1 MSSDSSKIANSLKQG
16 DLALVVGATGFIGQH
31 LVSALQ
37 QNGYRVRVYSRRNF
51 SQSTLPGVASA
62 DWFTG
67 ALEDA
72 ETLTKA
78 CAGVAA
84 VFHLANIA
92 HVNTPDAGVLL
103 RVNVAGTEAVCR
115 ACLGAGVSRLVY
127 FSSSLATD
135 PARSTYAESK
145 RAAERLVLAAGND
158 EAAAFH
164 VTVLRPVNVYGE
176 GMRGNIAGLIRRI
189 VKGSIP
195 PLPRLQNRLALISVA
210 DLCRAALA
218 AAAGKQPSGKIYTL
232 ADGEAYTPNR
242 LEAAVYAA
250 TGRKR
255 PGWHSPR
262 VIFYAAAAAAQLADR
277 TGIWKNDLGLRTY
290 HNLVTD
296 QAGSSDGFANDFD
309 FKPSQSLESE
319 LPRILHSLG

>member
-1 MSSDSSKIANSLKQG
+1 MSNDVINPSKQG

-31 LVSALQ
+31 LVTALQ
-37 QNGYRVRVYSRRNF
+37 QRGYRVRVYSRRDYAANV
-51 SQSTLPGVASA
+51 LPGVASD
-62 DWFTG
+62 DWFNG

-72 ETLTKA
+72 DTLTKA
-78 CAGVAA
+78 CTGVAA

-92 HVNTPDAGVLL
+92 HVSMPDEGALL
-103 RVNVAGTEAVCR
+103 RVNVEGTEAVCR

-135 PARSTYAESK
+135 PARSSYAESK
-145 RAAERLVLAAGND
+145 RAAERLVLDAGKD
-158 EAAAFH
+158 KDKLEPFH

-189 VKGSIP
+189 VRGSMP

-242 LEAAVYAA
+242 LETAVYAA
-250 TGRKR
+250 AGRKR
-255 PGWHSPR
+255 PGWHSPL

-277 TGIWKNDLGLRTY
+277 AGIWKNDLGLRTY
-290 HNLVTD
+290 HNLVSD
-296 QAGSSDGFANDFD
+296 QAVSSDEFANDFD

-319 LPRILHSLG
+319 LPRILESLG

>member
-1 MSSDSSKIANSLKQG
+1 MSSDSAPPFKQG

-31 LVSALQ
+31 LVTALQ
-37 QNGYRVRVYSRRNF
+37 QRGYRVRVYSRRDHAANV
-51 SQSTLPGVASA
+51 LPGVASD
-62 DWFTG
+62 DWFSG

-72 ETLTKA
+72 DTLTKA
-78 CAGVAA
+78 CTGVAA

-92 HVNTPDAGVLL
+92 HVNTPDEEALL
-103 RVNVAGTEAVCR
+103 RVNVEGTEAVCR

-135 PARSTYAESK
+135 PARSPYAESK
-145 RAAERLVLAAGND
+145 RAAEQLVLAAGKD
-158 EAAAFH
+158 EAAALH
-164 VTVLRPVNVYGE
+164 VSVLRPVNVYGA
-176 GMRGNIAGLIRRI
+176 GMRGNFAGLIRRI

-255 PGWHSPR
+255 PAWHSPR
-262 VIFYAAAAAAQLADR
+262 VLFYAAAAAAQLADR

-319 LPRILHSLG
+319 LPRILQSLE

>member
-1 MSSDSSKIANSLKQG
+1 MSSDSTNPFKQG
-16 DLALVVGATGFIGQH
+16 DLALVLGATGFIGQH
-31 LVSALQ
+31 LVTALHQ
-37 QNGYRVRVYSRRNF
+37 RGYRVRVYSRHDHAANV
-51 SQSTLPGVASA
+51 LPGVASD
-62 DWFTG
+62 DWFSG

-72 ETLTKA
+72 DTLTKA
-78 CAGVAA
+78 CTGVAA

-92 HVNTPDAGVLL
+92 HVNTPDEEALL
-103 RVNVAGTEAVCR
+103 RVNVEGTEAVCR

-135 PARSTYAESK
+135 PARSPYAESK
-145 RAAERLVLAAGND
+145 RAAEQLVLAAGKD
-158 EAAAFH
+158 EAAALH
-164 VTVLRPVNVYGE
+164 VSVLRPVNVYGA

-262 VIFYAAAAAAQLADR
+262 VLFYAAAAAAQLADR
-277 TGIWKNDLGLRTY
+277 TGIWKNDLGLRTF

-319 LPRILHSLG
+319 LPRILRSLE

>member
-1 MSSDSSKIANSLKQG
+1 MSSDSVNLFKQG
-16 DLALVVGATGFIGQH
+16 DLALVAGATGFIGQH
-31 LVSALQ
+31 LVTALHQ
-37 QNGYRVRVYSRRNF
+37 RGYRVRVYSRHDHAANV
-51 SQSTLPGVASA
+51 LPGVASD
-62 DWFTG
+62 DWFSG

-72 ETLTKA
+72 DTLTKA
-78 CAGVAA
+78 CTGVAA

-92 HVNTPDAGVLL
+92 HVNTPDEEALL
-103 RVNVAGTEAVCR
+103 RVNVEGTEAVCR

-135 PARSTYAESK
+135 PARSPYAESK
-145 RAAERLVLAAGND
+145 RAAEQLVLAAGKD
-158 EAAAFH
+158 EAAALH
-164 VTVLRPVNVYGE
+164 VSVLRPVNVYGA

-262 VIFYAAAAAAQLADR
+262 VLFYAAAAAAQLADR
-277 TGIWKNDLGLRTY
+277 TGIWKNDLGLRTF

-319 LPRILHSLG
+319 LPRILRSLE

>member
-1 MSSDSSKIANSLKQG
+1 
-16 DLALVVGATGFIGQH
+16 
-31 LVSALQ
+31 
-37 QNGYRVRVYSRRNF
+37 
-51 SQSTLPGVASA
+51 
-62 DWFTG
+62 
-67 ALEDA
+67 LEDVD
-72 ETLTKA
+72 TLTKA
-78 CAGVAA
+78 CTGVAA

-92 HVNTPDAGVLL
+92 HVNTPDEGALL
-103 RVNVAGTEAVCR
+103 RVNVEGTEAVCR

-127 FSSSLATD
+127 FSSSLASD
-135 PARSTYAESK
+135 PSRSSYAQSK
-145 RAAERLVLAAGND
+145 RAAERLVLAAGKD
-158 EAAAFH
+158 EAAALH
-164 VTVLRPVNVYGE
+164 VSVLRPVNVYGA

-189 VKGSIP
+189 VRGSIP

-218 AAAGKQPSGKIYTL
+218 AAAGRQPSGKIYTI

-242 LEAAVYAA
+242 LEAAVYEA

-319 LPRILHSLG
+319 LPRILCSLE

>member
-1 MSSDSSKIANSLKQG
+1 MSSDSTNPFKQG
-16 DLALVVGATGFIGQH
+16 DLALVLGATGFIGQH
-31 LVSALQ
+31 LVTALHQ
-37 QNGYRVRVYSRRNF
+37 RGYRVRVYSRHDHAANV
-51 SQSTLPGVASA
+51 LPGVASD
-62 DWFTG
+62 DWFSG

-72 ETLTKA
+72 DTLTKA
-78 CAGVAA
+78 CTGVAA

-92 HVNTPDAGVLL
+92 HVNTPDEGALL
-103 RVNVAGTEAVCR
+103 RVNVEGTEAVCR

-135 PARSTYAESK
+135 PARSPYAESK
-145 RAAERLVLAAGND
+145 RAAEQLVLAAGKD
-158 EAAAFH
+158 EAAALH
-164 VTVLRPVNVYGE
+164 VSVLRPVNVYGA

-262 VIFYAAAAAAQLADR
+262 VLFYAAAAAAQLADR
-277 TGIWKNDLGLRTY
+277 TGIWKNDLGLRTF

-319 LPRILHSLG
+319 LPRILRSLE

>member
-1 MSSDSSKIANSLKQG
+1 MSSVSVNPFKQG

-31 LVSALQ
+31 LVTVLQ
-37 QNGYRVRVYSRRNF
+37 QKGYRVRVYSRRDYAANV
-51 SQSTLPGVASA
+51 LPGVASD
-62 DWFTG
+62 DWFNG
-67 ALEDA
+67 ALEDV
-72 ETLTKA
+72 EPLTKA
-78 CAGVAA
+78 CTGVAA

-92 HVNTPDAGVLL
+92 HVNTLDEGALS
-103 RVNVAGTEAVCR
+103 RVNVEGTEVVCR
-115 ACLGAGVSRLVY
+115 ACLGAGVSRLIY

-135 PARSTYAESK
+135 PARSSYAQSK
-145 RAAERLVLAAGND
+145 RAAERLVLAAGKD
-158 EAAAFH
+158 ELGALH
-164 VTVLRPVNVYGE
+164 VTVLRPVNVYGV

-189 VKGSIP
+189 VKGSMP
-195 PLPRLQNRLALISVA
+195 PLPRLHNRLALISVA

-250 TGRKR
+250 ARRKR

-262 VIFYAAAAAAQLADR
+262 VIFYAAAAAAQLADQM
-277 TGIWKNDLGLRTY
+277 GIWKNDLGLRTY
-290 HNLVTD
+290 HNLVRD
-296 QAGSSDGFANDFD
+296 QAGSSGGFANDFG

-319 LPRILHSLG
+319 LPRILESLG

>member
-1 MSSDSSKIANSLKQG
+1 MSSHSTNPFKQG
-16 DLALVVGATGFIGQH
+16 DLALVLGATGFIGRH
-31 LVSALQ
+31 LVTALQ
-37 QNGYRVRVYSRRNF
+37 QQGYRVRVYSRRDYAANV
-51 SQSTLPGVASA
+51 LPGVASD
-62 DWFTG
+62 DWFSG

-72 ETLTKA
+72 DTLTKA
-78 CAGVAA
+78 CTGVAA

-92 HVNTPDAGVLL
+92 HVNTPDEEALL
-103 RVNVAGTEAVCR
+103 RVNVEGTEAVCR

-127 FSSSLATD
+127 FSSSLASD
-135 PARSTYAESK
+135 PSRSPYAVSK
-145 RAAERLVLAAGND
+145 RAAEQLVLAAGKD
-158 EAAAFH
+158 EAAALH
-164 VTVLRPVNVYGE
+164 VSVLRPVNVYGA

-189 VKGSIP
+189 VRGSIP

-218 AAAGKQPSGKIYTL
+218 AAAGRQHSGKIYTL

-262 VIFYAAAAAAQLADR
+262 VLFYAAAAAAQLADR
-277 TGIWKNDLGLRTY
+277 TGIWKNDLGLRTF

-319 LPRILHSLG
+319 LPRILRSLE